1 MKVQINSLPKT
12 TGMKFYKKNQYL
24 FTTMILYQYQL
35 IYSKVNTHPTLDEW
49 VKQHL
54 GQGKQSE
61 VNVWFFLH
69 LSDICLYRTHKDL
82 LVFLKYICKCCYKA
96 RKLLASILKHGIPT
110 FGFLKCLQLFKK
122 LSHDTCR
129 VLGLKNK
136 QIFTRCKALEGGLY
150 HIRSVV

>member
-1 MKVQINSLPKT
+1 
-12 TGMKFYKKNQYL
+12 
-24 FTTMILYQYQL
+24 
-35 IYSKVNTHPTLDEW
+35 
-49 VKQHL
+49 
-54 GQGKQSE
+54 
-61 VNVWFFLH
+61 
-69 LSDICLYRTHKDL
+69 
-82 LVFLKYICKCCYKA
+82 
-96 RKLLASILKHGIPT
+96 LKHGIPT